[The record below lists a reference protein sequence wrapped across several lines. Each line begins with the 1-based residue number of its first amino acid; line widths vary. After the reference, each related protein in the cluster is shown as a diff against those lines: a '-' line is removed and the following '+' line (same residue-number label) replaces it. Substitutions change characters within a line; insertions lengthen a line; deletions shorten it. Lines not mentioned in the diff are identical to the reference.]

1 MRLSLAIFTL
11 VAVAA
16 LPVSAQTGQAI
27 QQGNFAIQLYMN
39 TCAKFPGNNAQIS
52 NFAKENKYV
61 RADENFSKAALRGQ
75 GGEVWGVPNTIGQF
89 LVVLTGETH
98 CSAWARTADAKTVN
112 DGFEKLVK
120 GLPRPG
126 LTVKPNIDKVSDGVG
141 GKYRQLGYFVQRD
154 GAPHG
159 WIMLSTT
166 SESPTAEV
174 QVRIT
179 MSPGKP

>member
-1 MRLSLAIFTL
+1 
-11 VAVAA
+11 
-16 LPVSAQTGQAI
+16 
-27 QQGNFAIQLYMN
+27 
-39 TCAKFPGNNAQIS
+39 
-52 NFAKENKYV
+52 
-61 RADENFSKAALRGQ
+61 
-75 GGEVWGVPNTIGQF
+75 
-89 LVVLTGETH
+89 
-98 CSAWARTADAKTVN
+98 VN